1 MVVALRISCV
11 RMAVAVAAA
20 MAVSLAASRGV
31 TAQNAA
37 PPPPPPSTAA
47 PVRVGGNI
55 RPPVKS
61 NDVRPVYPS
70 EALAAGVQGVVIV
83 EATIGPDGIVQDTRV
98 LRSIPLLDT
107 AALSA
112 VRQWQFAPTML
123 NGAPV
128 SVIMTVT
135 VNFTLDELTPRACA
149 EEPSLKSA
157 TSSTPRTI
165 RFVNASAAPKKVFW
179 LDSSGERR
187 LYATVEPQGTF
198 VQPTFEGN
206 SWLVTDAR
214 DQCTAIYLPIGHGG
228 QATLR

>member
-1 MVVALRISCV
+1 MAHARVRCFTFVLAL
-11 RMAVAVAAA
+11 AATAAA
-20 MAVSLAASRGV
+20 A
-31 TAQNAA
+31 AQNPVA
-37 PPPPPPSTAA
+37 PI
-47 PVRVGGNI
+47 RVGGNI

-70 EALAAGVQGVVIV
+70 EALAAGVQGIVIV

-128 SVIMTVT
+128 SVVMTVT
-135 VNFTLDELTPRACA
+135 VNFTLDELTQRACA

-165 RFVNASAAPKKVFW
+165 RFVNASAAPRKVFW

-187 LYATVEPQGTF
+187 LYATVEPQATF

-206 SWLVTDAR
+206 PWVVTDPR
-214 DQCTAIYLPIGHGG
+214 DQCTAIYLPIGRGG
-228 QATLR
+228 QATLQ